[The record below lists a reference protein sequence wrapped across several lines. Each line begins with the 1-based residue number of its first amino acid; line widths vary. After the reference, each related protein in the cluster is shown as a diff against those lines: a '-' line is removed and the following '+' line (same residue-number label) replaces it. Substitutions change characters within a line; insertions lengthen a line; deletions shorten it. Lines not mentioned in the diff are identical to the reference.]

1 MCLYLDLVECWH
13 LISIC
18 PCLLAGCQ
26 AIFFWTYTTQVSTKN
41 PYNFIYWNY
50 FFYICIYTVYILLFG
65 PISICTL
72 LYIYIY
78 AVYIYI
84 LELVFVYLYIISY
97 HIISYI
103 YDIYISINLVIWPY
117 IYILFWAQHLGS
129 QSLGSSPGS
138 FSSFGDN
145 KQMIFKMGNH
155 KPSRKYQI
163 YVHSKINLS
172 YFIIL

>member
-26 AIFFWTYTTQVSTKN
+26 AIFFLDLYH
-41 PYNFIYWNY
+41 P
-50 FFYICIYTVYILLFG
+50 
-65 PISICTL
+65 SIHQES
-72 LYIYIY
+72 IQF
-78 AVYIYI
+78 YI
-84 LELVFVYLYIISY
+84 LELFFLYLYLYGIYPFVWPYIYLYTAIYIRSIYIYIGISFCISVYHIISY
-97 HIISYI
+97 HIYMI
-103 YDIYISINLVIWPY
+103 YIYISINLVIWPY

>member
-1 MCLYLDLVECWH
+1 MGHFYPFSIAILVYWRVCVFIWIW
-13 LISIC
+13 LSVGISFRSVHVFW
-18 PCLLAGCQ
+18 PA
-26 AIFFWTYTTQVSTKN
+26 ARRFFFWTYTTQVSTKN

-78 AVYIYI
+78 TQYIYI

-103 YDIYISINLVIWPY
+103 YDIYIYLLIWLSGPISIYSFGHNISGRKA
-117 IYILFWAQHLGS
+117 WAQVPAA
-129 QSLGSSPGS
+129 SPVS
-138 FSSFGDN
+138 ETT
-145 KQMIFKMGNH
+145 
-155 KPSRKYQI
+155 SR
-163 YVHSKINLS
+163 
-172 YFIIL
+172 

>member
-1 MCLYLDLVECWH
+1 MSFGRLPGD
-13 LISIC
+13 
-18 PCLLAGCQ
+18 
-26 AIFFWTYTTQVSTKN
+26 FF
-41 PYNFIYWNY
+41 
-50 FFYICIYTVYILLFG
+50 FG
-65 PISICTL
+65 PIPPKYPPRIHTILYIGIIFSIFVSIRYISFCL
-72 LYIYIY
+72 ALYLFVHCYIYIY
-78 AVYIYI
+78 TQYIYIYI
-84 LELVFVYLYIISY
+84 LELVFISVYHVISY
-97 HIISYI
+97 HIIYI
-103 YDIYISINLVIWPY
+103 YMIYIYISINLVIWPY